1 MVHGKVV
8 GRELDRDGVGRG
20 RGARVVVVAVVA
32 WRTIAVR
39 CLRTLRN
46 PNMMGRL
53 EAGGSEEVDSV
64 DSSEPKNP
72 NDLDIIW
79 VRSQT

>member
-8 GRELDRDGVGRG
+8 GRELDRDDVGRG
-20 RGARVVVVAVVA
+20 HGARVVVVAVVA

-39 CLRTLRN
+39 CLGALRN

-53 EAGGSEEVDSV
+53 EAGGTGEVDSV
-64 DSSEPKNP
+64 DSSEPKNQ

-79 VRSQT
+79 VQSQT